1 MKRVHLGKLSAVFAA
16 SFVPAFWA
24 VVAESVNAGHVRS
37 DVLVKATVAG
47 ISSSVVAVSALLMN
61 AYKED
66 KSNE

>member
-16 SFVPAFWA
+16 SFAPAFWA
-24 VVAESVNAGHVRS
+24 VIAESVNSGHVGS
-37 DVLVKATVAG
+37 NILIKASVAG
-47 ISSSVVAVSALLMN
+47 IGSSIVAISALLMN